1 MSYTTA
7 VTRSENPNVLQTYL
21 YQQTLENL
29 EPELFFWQ
37 MGKKPIVPSGYN
49 TVEWA
54 RFSTIADTE
63 ITEGSDSTDGVTPAA
78 IAINADVISATPIQ
92 YRVVASISDLVQ
104 KLNRINF
111 IDNAILEIG
120 NAMARKIDKV
130 IQTVVMAGT
139 YVLYGGTK
147 TARTALASTDV
158 LTASLLAK
166 ASTLLESRYAKKI
179 GGYYVAFSHPFALYD
194 LKTETGT
201 GNWLEVSKYARPE
214 QIFKGEVGALN
225 GVRIISAPYIQKFS
239 STVDVYPTLVMGAD
253 AYGVSDFDSL
263 QTYISPAR
271 PSDSDPLAQ
280 RTKVGSKV
288 AFAAKILEQS
298 ALLRI
303 ETGVTNLL

>member
-7 VTRSENPNVLQTYL
+7 VTRSENTTVLQTYL
-21 YQQTLENL
+21 YEKTLENL

-37 MGKKPIVPSGYN
+37 AGMKPTTPSGYN

-54 RFSTIADTE
+54 RFATVNEDSITAGTTE
-63 ITEGSDSTDGVTPAA
+63 TDGVTPTP
-78 IAINADVISATPIQ
+78 IAITADTISATPIQ

-104 KLNRINF
+104 KLNKIDF
-111 IDNAILEIG
+111 IANALLEIG
-120 NAMARKIDKV
+120 NAMARRIDKV
-130 IQTVVMAGT
+130 IQTTIMAGT
-139 YVLYGGTK
+139 YVIYGGVK
-147 TARTALASTDV
+147 TARTALAATDV
-158 LTASLLAK
+158 LTASMLAK
-166 ASTLLESRYAKKI
+166 AATLLDSRYAKRI
-179 GGYYVAFSHPFALYD
+179 SGYYLGYAHPFALYD
-194 LKTETGT
+194 LKTENGT

-225 GVRIISAPYIQKFS
+225 GVRMVSAPNIQKFS
-239 STVDVYPTLVMGAD
+239 STVDVYPTLVMGAN
-253 AYGVSDFDSL
+253 AYGVSDFQTL

-288 AFAAKILEQS
+288 AFATKILEQS
-298 ALLRI
+298 AMLRL